1 MHYLGTVGT
10 IDASKTACT
19 LANFPKAATAFE
31 ARVEKL
37 VAVVMS
43 CVASIGKCLHPGQ
56 SLFYAPIKQSVSLSN
71 SGWPSQNE
79 SIRPDIDAHDD
90 EMYEFV

>member
-1 MHYLGTVGT
+1 MHVGQL
-10 IDASKTACT
+10 SKS
-19 LANFPKAATAFE
+19 TAFE
-31 ARVEKL
+31 ARIEKL

-56 SLFYAPIKQSVSLSN
+56 SLFYAPIKQSVSLS
-71 SGWPSQNE
+71 GWPSQNV
-79 SIRPDIDAHDD
+79 SGRILSIDAHDD